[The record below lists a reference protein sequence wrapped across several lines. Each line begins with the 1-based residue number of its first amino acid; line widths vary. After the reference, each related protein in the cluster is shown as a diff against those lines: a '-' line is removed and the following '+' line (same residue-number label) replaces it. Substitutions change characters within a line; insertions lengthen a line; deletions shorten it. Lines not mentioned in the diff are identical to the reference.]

1 MPNYITT
8 RQAGLGTNLKGG
20 ENTNVNFT
28 GR

>member
-1 MPNYITT
+1 MPNYTITH
-8 RQAGLGTNLKGG
+8 QDGLGTNLKGG